1 MRVAILLGMVFVI
14 VVLTAGC
21 GTLPTKD
28 GTETVNPTVVSEILV
43 TNATNSPTD
52 GPVPTPISEEKLNE
66 IIQASEDTLIAN
78 INSNTAVVDGEK
90 ESVESAY
97 IVDADTG
104 LKHWIRGDVSSTNIS
119 GFLQYM
125 TDKEHGYIILH
136 THPYGSTYELCRSF
150 SPGDL
155 IVMSNLHRDGYRILK
170 LYAVNQKNEY
180 VIYPE
185 ETANWKS
192 AEVTR
197 NAFNDVF
204 DNDFSCANLNDA
216 RMSQV
221 AFHLNYTYQ
230 HRAL

>member
-1 MRVAILLGMVFVI
+1 M
-14 VVLTAGC
+14 GC
-21 GTLPTKD
+21 GTLPAKAGNENKSATD
-28 GTETVNPTVVSEILV
+28 APVIPVVNTTGIQTENPL
-43 TNATNSPTD
+43 PTL
-52 GPVPTPISEEKLNE
+52 ISEEKLQE

-78 INSNTAVVDGEK
+78 INSNTAIVDGEK

-104 LKHWIRGDVSSTNIS
+104 LKHWLRGDVSSTNIS
-119 GFLQYM
+119 RFLQYM

-136 THPYGSTYELCRSF
+136 THPYGATYELCRSF

-185 ETANWKS
+185 DTANWKS
-192 AEVTR
+192 AEETR
-197 NAFNDVF
+197 NAFNEVF
-204 DNDFSCANLNDA
+204 NGDFSCANLNDA

-230 HRAL
+230 HRTL